1 MAPLMFVSSI
11 PLMAVVLLIGGLA
24 IAPTMIGAMTM
35 VEQGVPSGRLT
46 EGMAILHTG
55 IVAGVAPGASIAGF
69 VVDHS
74 GASAAYA
81 VALAGGVLGALAAQ
95 TARPSRALATVRS

>member
-1 MAPLMFVSSI
+1 
-11 PLMAVVLLIGGLA
+11 
-24 IAPTMIGAMTM
+24 
-35 VEQGVPSGRLT
+35 
-46 EGMAILHTG
+46 MAILHTG

-81 VALAGGVLGALAAQ
+81 VALAGGVLGALVAQ
-95 TARPSRALATVRS
+95 TARQAPPIP